1 MERLEELKRKF
12 CKEVDEY
19 AGLNQFDKNSIDHVD
34 KLLASIHHINK
45 IMDHDGSGM
54 YGAPWRPE
62 HNPGYGNEHYG
73 NGYMTYGQTY
83 GNGRDSVQYSAS
95 PHYYSDEKRST
106 LVEKLEELKRTAPDA
121 MIRNDIQKL
130 IDKMQ

>member
-19 AGLNQFDKNSIDHVD
+19 AGLNQFDKNAIDYID

-45 IMDHDGSGM
+45 IMDHDGNGM

-62 HNPGYGNEHYG
+62 HNPAYG
-73 NGYMTYGQTY
+73 NGYGNDYYASGHMTYGARDNAQY
-83 GNGRDSVQYSAS
+83 GAAPN
-95 PHYYSDEKRST
+95 YYGEKRLT

>member
-1 MERLEELKRKF
+1 MERFEELKSKL
-12 CKEVDEY
+12 CKEVNEY
-19 AGLNQFDKNSIDHVD
+19 AGLNQFDRNSVDHID

-45 IMDHDGSGM
+45 ILDHDRSGM

-62 HNPGYGNEHYG
+62 YYPGYGSDFNVRDNTMYG
-73 NGYMTYGQTY
+73 FGGDN
-83 GNGRDSVQYSAS
+83 VQYSAA
-95 PHYYSDEKRST
+95 PHYYGERRST
-106 LVEKLEELKRTAPDA
+106 LGEKLEELKRTAPDA

>member
-1 MERLEELKRKF
+1 MERLEELKSKL

-19 AGLNQFDKNSIDHVD
+19 AGLSQFDRNSIEHID

-45 IMDHDGSGM
+45 ILDHDGTGM

-62 HNPGYGNEHYG
+62 HNPGYGSEYYVRDYMPYG
-73 NGYMTYGQTY
+73 SS
-83 GNGRDSVQYSAS
+83 RDNVQYSAA
-95 PHYYSDEKRST
+95 PHYYGEKRST

-121 MIRNDIQKL
+121 IIRNDIQKL

>member
-1 MERLEELKRKF
+1 MERLEELKSKL

-19 AGLNQFDKNSIDHVD
+19 AGLSQFDRNAIEHID

-45 IMDHDGSGM
+45 IMDHDGTGM

-62 HNPGYGNEHYG
+62 HNPGYGNDY
-73 NGYMTYGQTY
+73 YSRDWMTYGPS
-83 GNGRDSVQYSAS
+83 RDSAQYNAA
-95 PHYYSDEKRST
+95 PHYYGEKRAT

>member
-19 AGLNQFDKNSIDHVD
+19 AGLNQFDKNAIDHID

-45 IMDHDGSGM
+45 IMDHDGNGM

-62 HNPGYGNEHYG
+62 HNPGYGNEYYG
-73 NGYMTYGQTY
+73 GNYMTYGQTY
-83 GNGRDSVQYSAS
+83 GNSRDNTQYGAA